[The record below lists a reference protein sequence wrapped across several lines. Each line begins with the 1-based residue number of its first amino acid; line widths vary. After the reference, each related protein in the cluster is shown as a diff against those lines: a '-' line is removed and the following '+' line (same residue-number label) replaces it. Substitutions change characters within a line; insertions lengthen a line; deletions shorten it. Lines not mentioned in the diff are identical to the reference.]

1 MNLES
6 IKDEIVKRLKLSKR
20 QVTYIAIAAMALIFL
35 IVLNSFEST
44 QPSSE
49 GSDKSIP
56 SADDSYE
63 KSLTA
68 QLEKVISK
76 IDGVGEVS
84 IMLTM
89 EGTSSY
95 VYVQD
100 VEKADFESKSE
111 TVILGN
117 KEALIKSIENPKVKG
132 VLIVCDGG
140 DSPGVR
146 ERVINAVSTVLN
158 ISSNRVY
165 VTKKN

>member
-44 QPSSE
+44 QPLSE

-76 IDGVGEVS
+76 INGVGEVS
-84 IMLTM
+84 VMLTM
-89 EGTSSY
+89 EGTSS
-95 VYVQD
+95 
-100 VEKADFESKSE
+100 
-111 TVILGN
+111 
-117 KEALIKSIENPKVKG
+117 
-132 VLIVCDGG
+132 
-140 DSPGVR
+140 
-146 ERVINAVSTVLN
+146 
-158 ISSNRVY
+158 
-165 VTKKN
+165 